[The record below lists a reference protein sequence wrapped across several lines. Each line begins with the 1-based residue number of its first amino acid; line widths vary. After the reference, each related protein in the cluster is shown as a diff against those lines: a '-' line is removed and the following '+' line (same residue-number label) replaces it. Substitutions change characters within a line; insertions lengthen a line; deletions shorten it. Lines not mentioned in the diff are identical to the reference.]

1 MFNLQ
6 NDDFT
11 FTVSPFE
18 RVTDNEIDPVEH
30 RWDWIKSWIEFS
42 VSGLKVQFQTDF
54 SVGELKILREQFLLH
69 HDALIAKREV
79 KPYEFRS
86 LNQQLNMNIRKV
98 TDGDGVMV
106 DFVLRP
112 EPHADSVQ
120 VKGDFGL
127 NESYFPDILKRLD
140 EMIDWQN

>member
-1 MFNLQ
+1 MFNFQ

-54 SVGELKILREQFLLH
+54 SVGELKMLREQFSLH
-69 HDALIAKREV
+69 YEALIAQREV

-86 LNQQLNMNIRKV
+86 LNHQLNMNIRKV
-98 TDGDGVMV
+98 TGGDGIMV

-140 EMIDWQN
+140 EMIEWQN